1 MADAVFGA
9 AGEIWA
15 MVVAALTNPGP
26 YLAAGLVLVAVAA
39 GIMGRGKLAAL
50 IWVPSLALAGYFA
63 WRHFVR

>member
-15 MVVAALTNPGP
+15 IIMGALTNPGP

-39 GIMGRGKLAAL
+39 GIMGRGKLAAM

>member
-15 MVVAALTNPGP
+15 IIVAALTNPGP

-63 WRHFVR
+63 WRHFGR

>member
-15 MVVAALTNPGP
+15 MIVAALTDPGP
-26 YLAAGLVLVAVAA
+26 YLAAGFVLVAVAA
-39 GIMGRGKLAAL
+39 GVMGRGKLAAL

>member
-15 MVVAALTNPGP
+15 MIVGRTHGSRTISRGRVRARCRRGR
-26 YLAAGLVLVAVAA
+26 V
-39 GIMGRGKLAAL
+39 MGRGKLAAA
-50 IWVPSLALAGYFA
+50 IWMPSLALAGYFA

>member
-15 MVVAALTNPGP
+15 IVVAALTNPRP

-39 GIMGRGKLAAL
+39 GVMGRGKLAAA
-50 IWVPSLALAGYFA
+50 IWMPSLAVAGYFA

>member
-15 MVVAALTNPGP
+15 MIVAALTDPGP

>member
-15 MVVAALTNPGP
+15 IVVAALTNPGP

-39 GIMGRGKLAAL
+39 GIMGRGKLAAM

>member
-15 MVVAALTNPGP
+15 IIMGALTNPGP

-39 GIMGRGKLAAL
+39 GIMGRGKLAAM
-50 IWVPSLALAGYFA
+50 IWMPALALAGYFA

>member
-15 MVVAALTNPGP
+15 IVVSALTNPGP